1 MAIATEGKT
10 AALWTNFFKSQ
21 WKNII
26 KNRNDRLAWG
36 STTNTNGLC
45 KAHQLGELIEASY
58 KAVYEGV
65 LRWKKKE
72 VEDEFRKIKTQNKNK
87 ITFIIGGANSGKTSF
102 ALELLN
108 KAPKKVSKIYL
119 ATGEAFDEEMK
130 EKIEHHKKE
139 RLGMDIQTLEEP
151 WDLQKAWSE
160 ISSDSVVLLDCL
172 TTWTTN
178 LLFHHEKNGCP
189 NHNPKTLS
197 KQDLTLLVQ
206 KHLKGRNAF

>member
-1 MAIATEGKT
+1 MRHKT
-10 AALWTNFFKSQ
+10 RT
-21 WKNII
+21 
-26 KNRNDRLAWG
+26 
-36 STTNTNGLC
+36 
-45 KAHQLGELIEASY
+45 
-58 KAVYEGV
+58 
-65 LRWKKKE
+65 
-72 VEDEFRKIKTQNKNK
+72 K

-108 KAPKKVSKIYL
+108 KAPKEVSKIYL

-206 KHLKGRNAF
+206 KHFKREEMHFKELIIVTNELGLGGLPQSKEGRRLSSCLGWVNQLIGKQADTAWIVLCGIPRRWKP